1 VIQAFIALLSDILS
15 DVITGQ
21 IESTSNQLTHKV
33 WWRFPI
39 YFIILGSAL
48 WVTIASAF
56 LWMSES
62 HPGIVGL
69 LGFVRHGG
77 PAWLLSIPVVA
88 LLIVIIGSLP
98 IAGRY
103 GPVFILQAALFW
115 LVLLGMA
122 NFQGDGHSA
131 LNMAAVS
138 SFLATIPA
146 TLLAI
151 VTGLADTPPVASP
164 LAYFTMI
171 YIGRVH
177 HLRGL
182 LASARRLGWEVTG
195 PEGGERA
202 VTVGGYYGGRR
213 TVRVVSGV
221 SGMGNSASDQG
232 YWFKVTVTSPSP
244 LPSFQIARQKIPPY
258 LASRA
263 VTGTLAGGLRPLR
276 FYIIPQY
283 DRPIPNEWVQRFT
296 QQIARGM
303 GFVRKLRESVQ
314 LTPGGI
320 LYTHF
325 SMMSLPARSGDIEP
339 LVDWLIGIASLLEE
353 IAPTVEQV
361 APPAT
366 DDFAP
371 KLPYGQISDVDPP
384 SRTW

>member
-1 VIQAFIALLSDILS
+1 MHALTLLLTQI
-15 DVITGQ
+15 IMGQ
-21 IESTSNQLTHKV
+21 VQGASNQMTHKV

-56 LWMSES
+56 LWTSES

-69 LGFVRHGG
+69 LDLVRHGG
-77 PAWLLSIPVVA
+77 PAWLLSIPLVA
-88 LLIVIIGSLP
+88 FLIVIIGSLP
-98 IAGRY
+98 VAGRY

-138 SFLATIPA
+138 SILVTIPA
-146 TLLAI
+146 TLLAT
-151 VTGLADTPPVASP
+151 VTGLADTPPVTSP
-164 LAYFTMI
+164 FATFNMM
-171 YIGRVH
+171 YIGRIR

-182 LASARRLGWEVTG
+182 LASARRLGWESSG
-195 PEGGERA
+195 PEGIERSF
-202 VTVGGYYGGRR
+202 TVGGYYGGRR

-221 SGMGNSASDQG
+221 SWQGMAAPDQG
-232 YWFKVTVTSPSP
+232 YWYKVTATSPSP

-258 LASRA
+258 LARQA
-263 VTGTLAGGLRPLR
+263 ITGTSAGGLHPLR
-276 FYIIPQY
+276 FYVIPQY
-283 DRPIPNEWVQRFT
+283 NREIREEWIGRFA
-296 QQIARGM
+296 QHIASGAHY
-303 GFVRKLRESVQ
+303 LRRTRDSVQ

-320 LYTHF
+320 LYTSF
-325 SMMSLPARSGDIEP
+325 RMMRLPAKSGDIEP
-339 LVDWLIGIASLLEE
+339 LIDWLIGVASLLEE

-361 APPAT
+361 APPTT

-384 SRTW
+384 GRTW